1 MSPAFRDAVLA
12 SGLRDTQL
20 NDWEARKLR
29 SLSALTRM
37 SRRGKLLGREIF
49 LCEIAAGR
57 GELAQLKK
65 AREKQIK
72 WNKRTCEAAAR
83 YGHLEVLK

>member
-1 MSPAFRDAVLA
+1 MM
-12 SGLRDTQL
+12 
-20 NDWEARKLR
+20 
-29 SLSALTRM
+29 RM

-49 LCEIAAGR
+49 LCKIAAGR

-72 WNKRTCEAAAR
+72 CNKRTCKAAAR

>member
-1 MSPAFRDAVLA
+1 
-12 SGLRDTQL
+12 
-20 NDWEARKLR
+20 
-29 SLSALTRM
+29 M

-49 LCEIAAGR
+49 LCEVAAGR

-72 WNKRTCEAAAR
+72 CNKRTCKAAAR